1 LKPQAQPRSLFIR
14 LFAFVIITLCGSPA
28 LFAQRPTPGQR
39 QGGQASG
46 MQTVTLTINLRD
58 SSGTPLDA
66 PGVVNLRGGMENAYR
81 TATTQEAAAAVF
93 QGITEGEYDAEAQ
106 SVGYTTTTEHIS
118 VAGLGTSMQ
127 VYIYLPRESD
137 SKSDSSK
144 PRGTIM
150 SPKLQAEL
158 DKGIDALRH
167 RQFEVARIHFEK
179 GVQLAPG
186 NPDVVYYLGVAELG
200 LDHKDL
206 ARKDYEHALSLDPT
220 HQRAL
225 MALGELQLN
234 SGDAA
239 SAIITLEKAFQ
250 VNGAGWRTHFLLAS
264 AYAKT
269 GRLSD
274 AESHAARAVTLSR
287 NASAEPYLLL
297 GEIQHAQGNNAGA
310 RETWQRLLDNF
321 PSDPA
326 APKARQ
332 DIAALSVPVAV
343 PVSVSSAAPSS
354 DMQLASL
361 PVHSLPNLALAP
373 PAEQAWAPLD
383 IDSLEFPLA
392 KNAPCRVEEVVPKA
406 EHRLRSQLQNFEK
419 FTATEHIEHQEIDR
433 YGRPGPVR
441 TRDFSY
447 IVFVYRY
454 HGDSFYLDENRAPLG
469 KDDSFPTS
477 LATIGLN
484 NLGVAVL
491 QPSEQVN
498 LTFSCEGLSSVRGRA
513 AWQLRFEEK
522 KGIQDT
528 IRAWRRNG
536 KLYDVPIKG
545 RLWVSSASFD
555 VLRIETD
562 LREPIQDLGLTR
574 DHLAVDYG
582 PVRFRS
588 TNTTL
593 WLPWNADM
601 YMELHGH
608 RYHHQH
614 YLTDYLLFEVD
625 SNHKLGKPKEPPP
638 APDDPQS
645 SNPISR

>member
-1 LKPQAQPRSLFIR
+1 
-14 LFAFVIITLCGSPA
+14 
-28 LFAQRPTPGQR
+28 
-39 QGGQASG
+39 
-46 MQTVTLTINLRD
+46 MQSITLTINLRD

-66 PGVVNLRGGMENAYR
+66 PGIVNLRGGMENAYR

-93 QGITEGEYDAEAQ
+93 QGVTEGDYDAEAR
-106 SVGYTTTTEHIS
+106 SVGYITTTEHIS
-118 VAGLGTSMQ
+118 VAGIGTNMQ
-127 VYIYLPRESD
+127 VYIYLSRESET
-137 SKSDSSK
+137 KSDSSK

-150 SPKLQAEL
+150 SPKLQAEM

-167 RQFEVARIHFEK
+167 RQFEVARTHFAK

-186 NPDVVYYLGVAELG
+186 NPDVVYLLGVAELG
-200 LDHKDL
+200 LDQKEL
-206 ARKDYEHALSLDPT
+206 ARKDYEHALSLDPN
-220 HQRAL
+220 HERAL
-225 MALGELQLN
+225 LALGELQLN
-234 SGDAA
+234 GGDAA
-239 SAIITLEKAFQ
+239 SAITTLEKAFQ

-287 NASAEPYLLL
+287 NSSAEPYLLL
-297 GEIQHAQGNNAGA
+297 GEIQQAEGNYTEA
-310 RETWQRLLDNF
+310 RETWQILLATF

-326 APKARQ
+326 AQKARQ
-332 DIAALSVPVAV
+332 DIAALSVPR
-343 PVSVSSAAPSS
+343 AAPST

-361 PVHSLPNLALAP
+361 PVHALPSLALAP
-373 PAEQAWAPLD
+373 PAEQPWAPLD
-383 IDSLEFPLA
+383 IDSLEYPLA
-392 KNAPCRVEEVVPKA
+392 KNTPCRAEDIVPNA
-406 EHRLRSQLQNFEK
+406 ERRLRSELQNFEK

-447 IVFVYRY
+447 IVFVYRF
-454 HGDSFYLDENRAPLG
+454 HADSFYLDEDRAPLG

-491 QPSEQVN
+491 QPVEQPN
-498 LTFSCEGLSSVRGRA
+498 LTFRCEGLSNVRGRA

-522 KGIQDT
+522 KGTQDT

-562 LREPIQDLGLTR
+562 LREPVPDLGLTR

-593 WLPWNADM
+593 WLPWSADM

-638 APDDPQS
+638 APEEPRPTDP
-645 SNPISR
+645 NSR

>member
-1 LKPQAQPRSLFIR
+1 
-14 LFAFVIITLCGSPA
+14 
-28 LFAQRPTPGQR
+28 
-39 QGGQASG
+39 
-46 MQTVTLTINLRD
+46 MQSITLTINLRD
-58 SSGTPLDA
+58 SGGTPLDA

-81 TATTQEAAAAVF
+81 TATTQEAAAAIF

-106 SVGYTTTTEHIS
+106 SVGYNTTTEHIS
-118 VAGLGTSMQ
+118 VAGIGTSMQ
-127 VYIYLPRESD
+127 VYIYLSKESD
-137 SKSDSSK
+137 PKSDSAK
-144 PRGTIM
+144 PRGTVM
-150 SPKLQAEL
+150 SPKLQAEI

-167 RQFEVARIHFEK
+167 RQFEVARTHFAK

-206 ARKDYEHALSLDPT
+206 ARQDYEHALSLDPN

-234 SGDAA
+234 NGDAA
-239 SAIITLEKAFQ
+239 SAIATLEKAYQ
-250 VNGAGWRTHFLLAS
+250 ANGAGWRTHFLLAS
-264 AYAKT
+264 AYART

-274 AESHAARAVTLSR
+274 AESHASRAVTLSR
-287 NASAEPYLLL
+287 NSSAEPYLLL
-297 GEIQHAQGNNAGA
+297 GEIQQAQGNNAAA
-310 RETWQRLLDNF
+310 RESWQKLLDTF

-326 APKARQ
+326 AQKARQ
-332 DIAALSVPVAV
+332 NIAALNVPDTA
-343 PVSVSSAAPSS
+343 PLALASIAPSPQ
-354 DMQLASL
+354 MQLASL
-361 PVHSLPNLALAP
+361 PVHTLPNLALAP
-373 PAEQAWAPLD
+373 PAEQPWAPLD

-392 KNAPCRVEEVVPKA
+392 KDVPCRIDDVVPKA
-406 EHRLRSQLQNFEK
+406 ERRLRSQLQNFEK
-419 FTATEHIEHQEIDR
+419 FTATEHIEHQEFDR
-433 YGRPGPVR
+433 YGRPGPLY

-447 IVFVYRY
+447 IVFVYRF
-454 HGDSFYLDENRAPLG
+454 HGDSFYLDEDRAPLG
-469 KDDSFPTS
+469 KDNSFPTS

-491 QPSEQVN
+491 QPSEQPN

-522 KGIQDT
+522 KDAKDT

-536 KLYDVPIKG
+536 KLYDVPLKG

-555 VLRIETD
+555 ILRIETD

-582 PVRFRS
+582 PVRFHS

-593 WLPWNADM
+593 WLPWSADM

-638 APDDPQS
+638 APEEPQD
-645 SNPISR
+645 SNPVSR